1 MRRRAR
7 SILLPALLALGGGCN
22 AQVVDAVRDPPPVE
36 KPPDA
41 PAPEPPSPLETSL
54 IHRYGF
60 DGSGAQALDSK
71 GAAHGQ
77 VVGTKLDGSGSL
89 PLAGERSGQYVN
101 LPNGMVSGLRN
112 ATFEAWLTWQ
122 GGGAWQ
128 RIFDFGNSSQGEDM
142 PALGVRYFFLT
153 TASSIDAGRGS
164 PGTLR
169 TAYSLNGVA
178 DEDICQGREPFPTGV
193 ATHVAVV
200 VDAARGRFA
209 LYQNGALLDECPL
222 TRPLSAIDDEND
234 WLGHSNFAADVDLQG
249 SFDEFR
255 VYAAALTPEQL
266 ADSFAQ
272 GPDAGR

>member
-1 MRRRAR
+1 MPRLR
-7 SILLPALLALGGGCN
+7 SLLLPALLALSAGCN
-22 AQVVDAVRDPPPVE
+22 AQVVDAVREPPATE
-36 KPPDA
+36 KPPDV
-41 PAPEPPSPLETSL
+41 PVPEPASPLETSL

-60 DGSGAQALDSK
+60 AGSGTQALDSK

-77 VVGTKLDGSGSL
+77 VVGTQLDGTGSL
-89 PLAGERSGQYVN
+89 PLAGERSGQYLN
-101 LPNGMVSGLRN
+101 LPNGMVSGLTN

-128 RIFDFGNSSQGEDM
+128 RIFDFGRSSQGEDA
-142 PALGVRYFFLT
+142 PAGGVSYFFLT
-153 TASSIDAGRGS
+153 TASSLDAGRGS

-178 DEDICQGREPFPTGV
+178 DEDICQGSEPFPTGV

-200 VDAARGRFA
+200 VDAEHGSFS
-209 LYQNGALLDECPL
+209 LYQNGVLLDACPL
-222 TRPLSAIDDEND
+222 KRPLSAIDDEND